1 MFDSETVKR
10 EDEGYQENRRDDYD
24 PRGRGGFENDRA
36 DDRRERDAY
45 REDDYRDDRRR
56 EYADGRDGR
65 RDDRNGDYRDRRDGG
80 YHEERRDG
88 EYRDD
93 YRGGRWEYRESRG
106 RDGDYRDG
114 RRDYRED
121 SYRDVRRDFYE
132 YDEPRGRRESEYDR
146 GYDRRDAGYD
156 SRGRGGFGSDRGDN
170 RSFEDSRGG
179 YDASFQAQMDSFKDK
194 ARQLQEIINDK
205 QERVEDLERTLADL
219 DKENQKLQDALE
231 KSRQETGDY
240 AVDIDEQVNR
250 LSELLGKD
258 MGDME
263 QRISDRI
270 AELPS
275 QMPGE
280 MQEITFDTDALNQ
293 SIERQSQQMEKLFS
307 SISDKLEAIINTQKS
322 ASNQSFDEVFS
333 DQKSFLSNSMLT
345 QEKKLS
351 ESLNGMSR
359 QLDGMKDEISEKIH
373 SEDVKVYRNLQDF
386 IQEQDN
392 SEDEEKK
399 LLKRYKSLRNREYI
413 NMVLTVVDIILGIMF
428 LLVIM

>member
-1 MFDSETVKR
+1 MFDSEAAKR
-10 EDEGYQENRRDDYD
+10 ENEGYQANRRDDYD
-24 PRGRGGFENDRA
+24 
-36 DDRRERDAY
+36 RREQDAAY
-45 REDDYRDDRRR
+45 REDDYRDDRGR
-56 EYADGRDGR
+56 EYADGRDSR
-65 RDDRNGDYRDRRDGG
+65 RDGDYRDRRDGG
-80 YHEERRDG
+80 YREER
-88 EYRDD
+88 RDD
-93 YRGGRWEYRESRG
+93 YRGGRQDF
-106 RDGDYRDG
+106 RDRDDGYRDG

-132 YDEPRGRRESEYDR
+132 YDEPRGRREPEYGR

-156 SRGRGGFGSDRGDN
+156 SRGRGGFGNDRADDRGYA
-170 RSFEDSRGG
+170 DSRSG

-205 QERVEDLERTLADL
+205 QARVDDLERTVADL
-219 DKENQKLQDALE
+219 DRENQKLQDALE
-231 KSRQETGDY
+231 RSRQETGDY

-275 QMPGE
+275 QMPSE

-413 NMVLTVVDIILGIMF
+413 NMVLTVVDIILGVMF

>member
-1 MFDSETVKR
+1 M
-10 EDEGYQENRRDDYD
+10 
-24 PRGRGGFENDRA
+24 
-36 DDRRERDAY
+36 
-45 REDDYRDDRRR
+45 
-56 EYADGRDGR
+56 
-65 RDDRNGDYRDRRDGG
+65 
-80 YHEERRDG
+80 
-88 EYRDD
+88 
-93 YRGGRWEYRESRG
+93 
-106 RDGDYRDG
+106 
-114 RRDYRED
+114 
-121 SYRDVRRDFYE
+121 RRDFYE
-132 YDEPRGRRESEYDR
+132 YDEPRQSRREPGYGR
-146 GYDRRDAGYD
+146 GYDRRDSEYD
-156 SRGRGGFGSDRGDN
+156 MRGRGGYGNDRGED
-170 RSFEDSRGG
+170 RRDGFSDSREGF
-179 YDASFQAQMDSFKDK
+179 DTSLQAQMESFKDK

-205 QERVEDLERTLADL
+205 QARLEDLERTVADL
-219 DKENQKLQDALE
+219 DNENQKLQDALE

-307 SISDKLEAIINTQKS
+307 TISGKLEAIIDTQKA

-359 QLDGMKDEISEKIH
+359 QIDGMKDELSEKIH

-386 IQEQDN
+386 IQEQDH
-392 SEDEEKK
+392 SDEDEKK

-413 NMVLTVVDIILGIMF
+413 NMVLTIVDIILGVMF